1 MARRESIA
9 RKHPRVFSA
18 RVKQIELRTR
28 GLVESLFSGE
38 YRSVFKGR
46 GLEFAEVREYQPGD
60 DIRAI
65 DWNVT
70 ARRGRLFIKQ
80 HVEERELTALLMV
93 DLSGSQDFGTGFATN
108 ARIASE
114 IACIL
119 ALTAA
124 RNNDHV
130 GLLVVTDHTELFIPP
145 DTGRRHALRLVF
157 GLLSLEPAGRRT
169 RLSPGLEFLA
179 KVLRRRAT
187 VFLISDFLVDFE
199 ADPRLRPIASRFSFQ
214 HDLVPIRL
222 NDPRQEGLPDVG
234 LLRVVDPESGERRIV
249 DTREVAVR
257 GAYSQHAGEARDR
270 LTGLFRELGL
280 EVVEV
285 GSEEDYVPVL
295 AEFFR
300 ARQRRPVR
308 RRRRVRGKARAP
320 AGHGA
325 HANADPR

>member
-1 MARRESIA
+1 MPARQSIA
-9 RKHPRVFSA
+9 REHPRVFAA
-18 RVKQIELRTR
+18 RVKQIEMRTR

-46 GLEFAEVREYQPGD
+46 GLEFSEVREYQLGD
-60 DIRAI
+60 DIRSI

-80 HVEERELTALLMV
+80 HEEERELTAMLMV
-93 DLSGSQDFGTGFATN
+93 DLSGSQDFGTGVASN

-119 ALTAA
+119 ALSAA

-130 GLLVVTDHTELFIPP
+130 GLLVVSDHTELFIPP
-145 DTGRRHALRLVF
+145 DTGRRHALRLIF
-157 GLLSLEPAGRRT
+157 ELLSLKPAGRRT
-169 RLSPGLEFLA
+169 KLSSGLEFLA
-179 KVLRRRAT
+179 KVLRRRAA

-199 ADPRLRPIASRFSFQ
+199 ADLRLARIASRFSFQ

-222 NDPRQEGLPDVG
+222 NDPGQMRLPDVG
-234 LLRVVDPESGERRIV
+234 LVRVVDPESGERRIV
-249 DTREVAVR
+249 DIGRAGVR
-257 GAYSQHAGEARDR
+257 GAYARQAGEARER
-270 LTGLFRELGL
+270 LTRLFRELGL

-285 GSEEDYVPVL
+285 GSDEDYVPVL

-300 ARQRRPVR
+300 ARERTPGR
-308 RRRRVRGKARAP
+308 RRGRAF
-320 AGHGA
+320 
-325 HANADPR
+325 R

>member
-1 MARRESIA
+1 MAGWESIA
-9 RKHPRVFSA
+9 REHPRVFSA

-46 GLEFAEVREYQPGD
+46 GLEFSEVREYQPGD
-60 DIRAI
+60 DIRSI

-70 ARRGRLFIKQ
+70 ARRGRPFIKQ
-80 HVEERELTALLMV
+80 HVEERELTAILMV
-93 DLSGSQDFGTGFATN
+93 DLSGSQDFGTGIASN

-130 GLLVVTDHTELFIPP
+130 GLLAVTDRTELFVPP

-157 GLLSLEPAGRRT
+157 ELLSLEPAGRGT
-169 RLSPGLEFLA
+169 KLSPGLEFLA
-179 KVLRRRAT
+179 KVLRRRAA
-187 VFLISDFLVDFE
+187 VFLISDFLVDFD
-199 ADPRLRPIASRFSFQ
+199 ADPLLRRIAGRFSFQ

-222 NDPRQEGLPDVG
+222 NDPRQTGLPDVG
-234 LLRVVDPESGERRIV
+234 LVRVVDPESGERRIV
-249 DTREVAVR
+249 DTGRSAVR
-257 GAYSQHAGEARDR
+257 GAYAEQTGDARER

-285 GSEEDYVPVL
+285 GSDEDYVPVL

-300 ARQRRPVR
+300 ARERTPAR
-308 RRRRVRGKARAP
+308 RRGRAV
-320 AGHGA
+320 
-325 HANADPR
+325 

>member
-1 MARRESIA
+1 MAGQESVA
-9 RKHPRVFSA
+9 RDHPRVFSA

-28 GLVESLFSGE
+28 GLVESLFSGA
-38 YRSVFKGR
+38 YRSMFKGR
-46 GLEFAEVREYQPGD
+46 GLEFSEVREYQPGD

-80 HVEERELTALLMV
+80 HVEERELTAMLMV
-93 DLSGSQDFGTGFATN
+93 DLSGAQDFGTGFASN

-119 ALTAA
+119 ALSAA

-130 GLLVVTDHTELFIPP
+130 GLLVVTGDTELFIPP

-157 GLLSLEPAGRRT
+157 ELLSLRPAGRRT
-169 RLSPGLEFLA
+169 KLSPGLEFMA
-179 KVLRRRAT
+179 RVLRRRAA

-199 ADPRLRPIASRFSFQ
+199 ADPHLRRIASRFSFQ

-222 NDPRQEGLPDVG
+222 NDPRQMGLPDVG
-234 LLRVVDPESGERRIV
+234 LVRIVDPESGERRIV
-249 DTREVAVR
+249 DTSREASR
-257 GAYSQHAGEARDR
+257 SAYLKRAGDARDR
-270 LTGLFRELGL
+270 LTRLFRELGL
-280 EVVEV
+280 DVAEVDS
-285 GSEEDYVPVL
+285 GEDYVPVL

-300 ARQRRPVR
+300 ARRRTPVR
-308 RRRRVRGKARAP
+308 RRE
-320 AGHGA
+320 GA
-325 HANADPR
+325 LG

>member
-1 MARRESIA
+1 MAGQESIA
-9 RKHPRVFSA
+9 REHPRVFSA
-18 RVKQIELRTR
+18 RVKQIEMRTR

-46 GLEFAEVREYQPGD
+46 GLEFSEVREYQPGD
-60 DIRAI
+60 DIRSI

-80 HVEERELTALLMV
+80 HVEERELTAMLMV
-93 DLSGSQDFGTGFATN
+93 DLSGSQEFGTGFASN

-119 ALTAA
+119 ALSAA

-130 GLLVVTDHTELFIPP
+130 GLLVVTDERELFIPP

-157 GLLSLEPAGRRT
+157 ELLSLRPAGCRT

-179 KVLRRRAT
+179 RVLRRRAT

-199 ADPRLRPIASRFSFQ
+199 SDPHLRRIAGRFSFQ
-214 HDLVPIRL
+214 HDLVPVRL
-222 NDPRQEGLPDVG
+222 NDPRQMGLPDVG
-234 LLRVVDPESGERRIV
+234 LVRVVDPESRERRIV
-249 DTREVAVR
+249 DTGRGAVR
-257 GAYSQHAGEARDR
+257 DAYSERAGEGRDR
-270 LTGLFRELGL
+270 LTRLFRELGL
-280 EVVEV
+280 DVVEV
-285 GSEEDYVPVL
+285 DSDEDHIPVL

-300 ARQRRPVR
+300 ARGRTRVVRQRRAFR
-308 RRRRVRGKARAP
+308 
-320 AGHGA
+320 
-325 HANADPR
+325 

>member
-1 MARRESIA
+1 MAGRQSIA
-9 RKHPRVFSA
+9 REHPRVFSA

-46 GLEFAEVREYQPGD
+46 GLEFSEVREYQPGD
-60 DIRAI
+60 DIRSI

-80 HVEERELTALLMV
+80 HVEERELTAMLMV
-93 DLSGSQDFGTGFATN
+93 DLSGSQDFGTGYASN

-130 GLLVVTDHTELFIPP
+130 GLLAVTDRTELFIPP
-145 DTGRRHALRLVF
+145 DTGRRHALRLIF
-157 GLLSLEPAGRRT
+157 ELLSLKPEGRGT
-169 RLSPGLEFLA
+169 KLSPGLEFLA
-179 KVLRRRAT
+179 KVLRRRAA
-187 VFLISDFLVDFE
+187 VFLISDFLVDFGD
-199 ADPRLRPIASRFSFQ
+199 DPLLRRIAGRFSFQ

-222 NDPRQEGLPDVG
+222 NDPRQMGLPDVG
-234 LLRVVDPESGERRIV
+234 LVRMVDPESGERRIV
-249 DTREVAVR
+249 DTGRGGARDAYARE
-257 GAYSQHAGEARDR
+257 AGEAREG
-270 LTGLFRELGL
+270 LTRLFRELGL

-285 GSEEDYVPVL
+285 GSEKDYVPVL

-300 ARQRRPVR
+300 ARGRTPDR
-308 RRRRVRGKARAP
+308 RRGRAF
-320 AGHGA
+320 
-325 HANADPR
+325 R

>member
-1 MARRESIA
+1 MAGRESIA
-9 RKHPRVFSA
+9 HEHPRVFSA

-46 GLEFAEVREYQPGD
+46 GLEFSEVREYQPGD
-60 DIRAI
+60 DIRSI

-80 HVEERELTALLMV
+80 HEEERELTAMLMV
-93 DLSGSQDFGTGFATN
+93 DLSGSQDFGTGFSSN

-119 ALTAA
+119 ALSAA

-130 GLLVVTDHTELFIPP
+130 GLLVVTDRTELFIPP
-145 DTGRRHALRLVF
+145 DTGRRHALRLIF
-157 GLLSLEPAGRRT
+157 ELLSLEPTGRRT
-169 RLSPGLEFLA
+169 RLSPGLELLA
-179 KVLRRRAT
+179 KVLRRRAA

-199 ADPRLRPIASRFSFQ
+199 ADPRLPRIASRFSFQ

-222 NDPRQEGLPDVG
+222 NDPGQIGLPDVG
-234 LLRVVDPESGERRIV
+234 LVRVVDPESGARRIV
-249 DTREVAVR
+249 DTGHEGVR
-257 GAYSQHAGEARDR
+257 AAYAKQTVEARER
-270 LTGLFRELGL
+270 LTRLFHELGL

-285 GSEEDYVPVL
+285 GSEDDYVPVL

-300 ARQRRPVR
+300 ARERTPAR
-308 RRRRVRGKARAP
+308 RRGRAV
-320 AGHGA
+320 
-325 HANADPR
+325 